1 MWLVLF
7 MVVDIGVWW
16 CVGELGAAKER
27 ERERERAP
35 KDDFFFYCSF
45 YHMIQYHGGRV
56 EVFQKYIKYSTFT
69 YYYCRCNT

>member
-27 ERERERAP
+27 ERTSAKR
-35 KDDFFFYCSF
+35 
-45 YHMIQYHGGRV
+45 
-56 EVFQKYIKYSTFT
+56 
-69 YYYCRCNT
+69 